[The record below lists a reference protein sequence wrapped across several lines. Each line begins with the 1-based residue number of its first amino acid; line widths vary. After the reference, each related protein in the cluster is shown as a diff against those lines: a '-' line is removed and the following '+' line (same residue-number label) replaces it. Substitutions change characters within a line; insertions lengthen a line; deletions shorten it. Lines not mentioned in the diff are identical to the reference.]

1 VKVLLPLDERIR
13 QLCSKAATADESEVP
28 AIFAELNAALR
39 EHAQFVREMARHTLS
54 HTNKKLLDEDKVA

>member
-1 VKVLLPLDERIR
+1 VEVFPLDERIR

-54 HTNKKLLDEDKVA
+54 HTNKELTHEDEVA